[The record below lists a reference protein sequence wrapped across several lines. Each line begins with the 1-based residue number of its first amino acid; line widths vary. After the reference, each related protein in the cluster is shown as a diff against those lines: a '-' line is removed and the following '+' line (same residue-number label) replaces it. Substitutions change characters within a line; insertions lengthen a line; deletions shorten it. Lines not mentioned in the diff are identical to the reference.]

1 MPCDAAGQAAG
12 KQVSA
17 FGFQSADAE
26 QIRLESNQTGCM
38 GGIFLENGQTKQ
50 NEKTV
55 SASKRYFLD
64 GMKLVGTYLMAV
76 ASAVILFLVA
86 FFSFINN
93 QVLMT
98 IFCSFFILVVFG
110 FVYTAAARV
119 ARHDV
124 KPYYD
129 VSHFPARGFVIGLI
143 PVAFTTL
150 LVILWQLAYI
160 PSFLDLAKYGG
171 LPNYIYLADQ
181 FVFVIYTFPFNSFMK
196 LDGNIITWYSY
207 VMIYLIPYLACG
219 LGYLAGYRNFSFYD
233 QYIYKLIYKGKPQ
246 NKNGKTPVK

>member
-1 MPCDAAGQAAG
+1 
-12 KQVSA
+12 
-17 FGFQSADAE
+17 
-26 QIRLESNQTGCM
+26 M
-38 GGIFLENGQTKQ
+38 GGIFLENGQIKQ

-64 GMKLVGTYLMAV
+64 GMKMVGNYLMAV

-143 PVAFTTL
+143 PAAFTTL

-181 FVFVIYTFPFNSFMK
+181 FVFVIYTFPFNAFMK

-246 NKNGKTPVK
+246 NKNGKKPVK